1 MNVGVV
7 ANPSYHDLRSLLERL
22 VAVAPG
28 MGFTLFAEE
37 RLLADWP
44 GPRPEMFPSPVP
56 LDCLLTFGGDGTI
69 LRGARLLAGAPTP
82 IIGVNLGRVGFL
94 ASAQAQNL
102 DWVLDATARRA
113 FTIEPRLALSTTVED
128 GTSAGGGRPQPMAL
142 NDVVLHKGG
151 VARVLRFRV
160 CVDGEEVGAY
170 SADGII
176 VASPTGSTAYSLSA
190 GGPVVVHGV
199 DAIVVTAIC
208 PHTLAVRPLVLP
220 SQAVVAIEPIPPWSK
235 SEEIVLSLDGQV
247 GSTLQPGQRILVRR
261 AERPVLLGHLGPEGF
276 FARLRRK
283 LNWGDLSDR
292 ERT

>member
-7 ANPSYHDLRSLLERL
+7 GNPSYHDLRSLLERL
-22 VAVAPG
+22 AADAPRL
-28 MGFTLFAEE
+28 GFTLFTEE
-37 RLLADWP
+37 RLLEYWP
-44 GPRPEMFPSPVP
+44 EPRPLVFPSQHP
-56 LDCLLTFGGDGTI
+56 LACLLTFGGDGTL
-69 LRGARLLAGAPTP
+69 LRGARLLDGAPTP
-82 IIGVNLGRVGFL
+82 ILGINVGRVGFL
-94 ASAQAQNL
+94 ATAQAQNL

-113 FTIEPRLALSTTVED
+113 FTIEPRLALTTTVEAQN
-128 GTSAGGGRPQPMAL
+128 GAQRLQPIAL
-142 NDVVLHKGG
+142 NDVVVHKGG

-160 CVDGEEVGAY
+160 SVDGEEVGTY

-190 GGPVVVHGV
+190 GGPIVVHGV

-220 SQAVVAIEPIPPWSK
+220 SQAAVMIEPIQPWSD
-235 SEEIVLSLDGQV
+235 SEEIVLSLDGQI
-247 GSTLQPGQRILVRR
+247 GSTLQPGERVLVRR
-261 AERPVLLGHLGPEGF
+261 ADRPVLLGRLGTEGF